1 MSAGRWK
8 AECRTYILQIILF
21 AAPTGAISAA
31 HKSLS
36 CWKKNEMQI
45 ANEITCTSTWEER
58 RPKNAKAKIKIIKQ
72 STAQT
77 EAAEYLDGK
86 SPPHLTI
93 SPLPIMMTHIK
104 SLQHSDRH

>member
-1 MSAGRWK
+1 
-8 AECRTYILQIILF
+8 
-21 AAPTGAISAA
+21 
-31 HKSLS
+31 
-36 CWKKNEMQI
+36 MQI

-58 RPKNAKAKIKIIKQ
+58 RPKTLGENKIIKQ

-86 SPPHLTI
+86 SPTPH
-93 SPLPIMMTHIK
+93 PLPTPLMMTHIK

>member
-1 MSAGRWK
+1 MQSVQPTNLSR
-8 AECRTYILQIILF
+8 AE
-21 AAPTGAISAA
+21 
-31 HKSLS
+31 K
-36 CWKKNEMQI
+36 KKNEMQI